1 MMYIDGASHCSEE
14 HSFYLFFL
22 PHPGRGAEL
31 LIMGFLNGSASFVR
45 FSVEGELPEN
55 FWDFV
60 AERIMAFSFKDI
72 DDTYDEFSVGW
83 VSVQNMFDSDFKFA
97 SYASGDY
104 VTLTLRIDERKV
116 APAILK
122 KFTQKEEERIKKEK
136 QIPKIGRAVKI
147 EIRERIQN
155 ELMKKAVPIPAIYDL
170 CWNLSDSTLLFF
182 STNKKAHALLEDL
195 FKETFG
201 MLVVQQIPYY
211 MAERLLDDDGAQRLA
226 ALTPDI
232 FV

>member
-1 MMYIDGASHCSEE
+1 
-14 HSFYLFFL
+14 
-22 PHPGRGAEL
+22 
-31 LIMGFLNGSASFVR
+31 MGFLNGSASFVR

-72 DDTYDEFSVGW
+72 DDTYDEFSIGW
-83 VSVQNMFDSDFKFA
+83 VSVQNMFDSDFTFA

-182 STNKKAHALLEDL
+182 STNKKAHTLLEDL

-201 MLVVQQIPYY
+201 LLIVQQIPYY
-211 MAERLLDDDGAQRLA
+211 MAERLLDDDGTQRLA